1 MRIYVSIFLLIMFGC
16 KSTTIKTNEVFFQT
30 ASKGVLFGDEDE
42 LVSQSNISFTNA
54 KDWKSFIEK
63 INVPNTFSKVTI
75 DFSKQQLL
83 CVFDTI
89 RNTSGFI
96 IEIENERIIL
106 EYLGYEKKRDQIN
119 FYMNMNN
126 DLKNKSINIQNSVLF
141 NSFPDQKNIILFR
154 YLLRCERNSVSNIF
168 FLKINFLPNFYS

>member
-96 IEIENERIIL
+96 IEIENIFV
-106 EYLGYEKKRDQIN
+106 EKN
-119 FYMNMNN
+119 G
-126 DLKNKSINIQNSVLF
+126 
-141 NSFPDQKNIILFR
+141 
-154 YLLRCERNSVSNIF
+154 
-168 FLKINFLPNFYS
+168 LKIIYNSIKPSAKERVNMVVTQPYHIVIANNREKTVTFIHKDNLQ